1 MSQAWV
7 PVSNILKTIPKFI
20 EAPGY
25 AKNLSM
31 IQIDKLRRNLSPR
44 AGDGRAGKIRQFSV
58 RITDLC
64 NLRCHTCGQWGDS
77 GFLRDCGIKA
87 LRDQEVSPDRY
98 IELLRDL
105 KEKRHTPSVYLWG
118 GEPMLYKGSVEIIE
132 EAARLGM
139 APSIATNGT
148 GLAQHAQRLVK
159 APMFLIQISIDG
171 PDAETHNACRPGA
184 NPRFDNF
191 GTIISAIDKIRDI
204 RKQMNQRLPLLAS
217 LTTINNLNYN
227 RLVEIYDRFKDKVDI
242 CVFYLAWW
250 IDQESADRQT
260 KDFEERFGFKPAKHY
275 GWIGDWRPP
284 DIGVLSAQLKQLN
297 RKSARLSGPSV
308 IILPPLTS
316 ARNLEKYYTD
326 HDCAFGYDRCVSV
339 YSAVEINS
347 NGDMSPCRDY
357 HDFVVGNVK
366 EKTITQIWNSAPYR
380 KFRKSISEKGLM
392 PVCTRCCGLMGY

>member
-1 MSQAWV
+1 MSQAWA
-7 PVSNILKTIPKFI
+7 PVSTVLKTIAKFI
-20 EAPGY
+20 EAPRY
-25 AKNLSM
+25 AKNLGM
-31 IQIDKLRRNLSPR
+31 IQIDKVRRNLSPR
-44 AGDGRAGKIRQFSV
+44 TGDGAAGKIRQFSV

-77 GFLRDCGIKA
+77 GFLRNCGIKA
-87 LRDQEVSPDRY
+87 LRDREVSPQRY

-105 KEKRHTPSVYLWG
+105 KDKGHTPSVYLWG

-139 APSIATNGT
+139 PPSIATNGT

-171 PDAETHNACRPGA
+171 PDAEIHNASRPGA

-191 GTIISAIDKIRDI
+191 NAIVSAIDKIREI
-204 RKQMNQRLPLLAS
+204 RKHVNQRLPLIAS
-217 LTTINNLNYN
+217 LTTINNLNFN
-227 RLVEIYDRFKDKVDI
+227 RLLDIYDRFREKVDI

-250 IDQESADRQT
+250 IDEQSADEQT
-260 KDFEERFGFKPAKHY
+260 KDFEERFGFKPEKHY
-275 GWIGDWRPP
+275 GWIGNWRPP
-284 DIGVLSAQLKQLN
+284 DVGVLSAQLKKLG
-297 RKSARLSGPSV
+297 RKSTKLSGPSV
-308 IILPPLTS
+308 IILPPLT
-316 ARNLEKYYTD
+316 RVEDLEKYYTD
-326 HDCAFGYDRCVSV
+326 HSCAFGYDRCVSV

-366 EKTITQIWNSAPYR
+366 EKTVTQIWNSEPYR